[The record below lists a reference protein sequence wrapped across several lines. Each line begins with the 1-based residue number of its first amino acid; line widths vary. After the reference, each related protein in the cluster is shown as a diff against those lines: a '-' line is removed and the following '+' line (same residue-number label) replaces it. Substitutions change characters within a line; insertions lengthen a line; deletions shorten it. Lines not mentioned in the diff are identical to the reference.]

1 MSYSAPVR
9 QDLERTL
16 KAAFTYDTLAIHFR
30 NHLARRLD
38 QVLVKEAFDVAV
50 PKLILWA
57 EQNGFER
64 PLVRLMQEAA
74 PNNDDVIAFFQNHTD
89 YPPLL
94 ATPDRESL
102 RVALSSVFLAYG
114 DLRMFVQ
121 AQLQTDLNDVTGAA
135 QALDTP
141 AEPHLFTL
149 IRWADHFDR
158 IEALIRGALTRFP
171 GQAVLEALARP
182 LLTAIVKRRPSTQKG
197 YEDPFRACTLD
208 GTLFI
213 NRAPL
218 RHAIERLSAGAN
230 PRVFA
235 VNGPSRSGKSHSL
248 YFIAHIEEKQ
258 RKFEK
263 LVVDLKDEAP
273 AKFRPNMLVRSLV
286 RQMGRNKSVPDIP
299 KEEDSSTPARWVR
312 DLADFL
318 LGEIKDSQKLWVIV
332 LDGFGNPNL
341 DELTREMV
349 RELVVRAARESLLR
363 VVLLQYS
370 DDLLPVELAGR
381 FEREPLSAFTKDDLR
396 GFFQSYIR
404 MQGEEPEAAVLDEI
418 VDSIWGSV
426 PAGGPECNEQIAA
439 MAAEWVRKVEG

>member
-16 KAAFTYDTLAIHFR
+16 KTAFNYDTLAIHFR

-38 QVLVKEAFDVAV
+38 QVLVKDALDVAV
-50 PKLILWA
+50 PKLIDWA
-57 EQNGFER
+57 EQNGYER

-74 PNNDDVIAFFQNHTD
+74 PNSGDVVTFFEKHTG
-89 YPPLL
+89 YPALL
-94 ATPDRESL
+94 ATADRESL

-114 DLRMFVQ
+114 DLRTFVQ
-121 AQLQTDLNDVTGAA
+121 TYLLTDLNDIAGAA
-135 QALDTP
+135 PLPDTP

-158 IEALIRGALTRFP
+158 IEALIRGALTQFP
-171 GQAVLEALARP
+171 GQAVLDALARP
-182 LLTAIVKRRPSTQKG
+182 LLAAIAKRRPSAQKG
-197 YEDPFRACTLD
+197 YEDPFKACTLD

-381 FEREPLSAFTKDDLR
+381 FEREPISAFTKDDLR

-404 MQGEEPEAAVLDEI
+404 MQGEEPEDAALDEI
-418 VDSIWGSV
+418 VESIWSAV
-426 PAGGPECNEQIAA
+426 PGGGPERNEQIAA
-439 MAAEWVRKVEG
+439 MAAEWLRKVEG